1 MEVSFAHYTIIADLF
16 SYPDAGFAAR
26 VGGVQAFLEETCP
39 DAAEELREF
48 SEFAA
53 QASLVELHELYTR
66 SFDVQA
72 ITTLDLGYV
81 MFGDDYKRG
90 QVLVNL
96 SKEQREAGVDCG
108 SELPDHLPNVLRLL
122 DAMQDH
128 ALREELVQKIVAPA
142 LRRIIGE
149 FDPERLEKKNAVYK
163 RHHKT
168 LIERSEHHGII
179 YRKTLRALYVLLKR
193 DFDLAGS
200 ETPFVP
206 QHSRFLNSIGTEMTM
221 ECNKGKS
228 HGPTG

>member
-1 MEVSFAHYTIIADLF
+1 MDASFAHYTIIADLF
-16 SYPDAGFAAR
+16 SYPDARFAAR
-26 VGGVQAFLEETCP
+26 VGEVQAFLEETRP

-48 SEFAA
+48 AEFSA
-53 QASLVELHELYTR
+53 QASLVELQELYTR

-72 ITTLDLGYV
+72 VTTLDLGYV

-90 QVLVNL
+90 EALVNL
-96 SKEQREAGVDCG
+96 SKEHREAGVDCG

-128 ALREELVQKIVAPA
+128 ELREELVQRIVAPA

-163 RHHKT
+163 KHHKT
-168 LIERSEHHGII
+168 LIERSERYGII
-179 YRKTLRALYVLLKR
+179 YRRTLRALYVVLKR
-193 DFDLAGS
+193 DFDLAEA
-200 ETPFVP
+200 ETPSVP

-221 ECNKGKS
+221 ESNKGKC
-228 HGPTG
+228 HGSTG